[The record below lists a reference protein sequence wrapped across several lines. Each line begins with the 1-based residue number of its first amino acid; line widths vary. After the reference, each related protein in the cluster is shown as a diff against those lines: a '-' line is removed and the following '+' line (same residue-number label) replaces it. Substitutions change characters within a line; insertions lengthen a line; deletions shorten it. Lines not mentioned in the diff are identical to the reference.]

1 VAGSQEP
8 VVEGDGRH
16 TRGGAPR
23 NRVPVATATTVGQ
36 HGAAHAYVEHLLGCH
51 RFSSC
56 DLALLAPARLV
67 GGQGPERVLAQMA
80 AAAVRMTSRTL
91 SGWDSMGQ
99 WLLSNS

>member
-1 VAGSQEP
+1 MDRESRLWLGLLSEQS
-8 VVEGDGRH
+8 
-16 TRGGAPR
+16 
-23 NRVPVATATTVGQ
+23 NFCSIRVD
-36 HGAAHAYVEHLLGCH
+36 HGAERSQGDHFEGHFL
-51 RFSSC
+51 S
-56 DLALLAPARLV
+56 PARPV